1 MSKETY
7 IEVSKLCLHYN
18 ADLTFFSNLNDY
30 GLIEIVTIEQSQYI
44 LQDKIPELEKM
55 IRIHDELNVNIEGI
69 DVIINLLQK
78 IDDLQTDLNSI
89 KNRLKIYED

>member
-1 MSKETY
+1 MNKEIY

-18 ADLTFFSNLNDY
+18 ADITFFSNLNEY

-44 LQDKIPELEKM
+44 LQDKIPEIEKM
-55 IRIHDELNVNIEGI
+55 MRMHEELNVNIEGI
-69 DVIINLLQK
+69 DVILNLLQK
-78 IDDLQTDLNSI
+78 IDDLQTDLSSL